1 MDKHILIVAGG
12 KGVRMKSKVP
22 KQFIELNGKP
32 ILMHT
37 IDAFSP
43 NHQIDQIT
51 LVIPNGYMDFWK
63 ELCEKHHFH
72 TALNI
77 IEGGPHRYHSVKRG
91 LSMIPNNTLVAIHDA
106 VRPFITKELLNTGFK
121 IAIKKGNAIP
131 AIAINESIREVSGS
145 LSKAAD
151 RNVFKIVQTPQFF
164 HASLI
169 KKAYQQPFNERFTDD
184 ATILEASGQQIY
196 LFDGAPS
203 NIKITSPEDLKLAE
217 LFVNIN

>member
-1 MDKHILIVAGG
+1 
-12 KGVRMKSKVP
+12 
-22 KQFIELNGKP
+22 
-32 ILMHT
+32 
-37 IDAFSP
+37 
-43 NHQIDQIT
+43 
-51 LVIPNGYMDFWK
+51 
-63 ELCEKHHFH
+63 
-72 TALNI
+72 
-77 IEGGPHRYHSVKRG
+77 
-91 LSMIPNNTLVAIHDA
+91 MIPNNALVAIHDA
-106 VRPFITKELLNTGFK
+106 VRPFITKELLNNGFE

-169 KKAYQQPFNERFTDD
+169 KKAYLQPFNERFTDD

-196 LFDGAPS
+196 LFDGATS